1 MRLITFDTGE
11 TGDTGQGSRP
21 GVGLDAG
28 AILDLDAALARTP
41 ALGQAPFGSLH
52 ELIGGGAAALEA
64 VERLLDMAA
73 RGELDAAKVPVAE
86 ARVLAPIPR
95 PAKNVFCV
103 GRNYAEHIAEGARAQ
118 RIAAD
123 LPEFPV
129 FFSKPPTAV
138 IGPGDA
144 IPVQLEVST
153 KMDYEVELAVVI
165 GKRGRNIRAS
175 EAFDHVFGYTI
186 VNDVS
191 ARDLQ
196 RRHGGQFLKGKGLDG
211 SCPMG
216 PAIVTKDAIADP
228 GQLAI
233 RLWVNGELRQDGN
246 TRDMIFPIAELIASL
261 SEGMTLEPG
270 DLLATGTP
278 SGVGYAMSEPQFLK
292 AGDVVTCEIE
302 GIGQLVNPV
311 TEVGAARRVA

>member
-1 MRLITFDTGE
+1 MRLITFDA
-11 TGDTGQGSRP
+11 GQGGRP
-21 GVGLDAG
+21 GVGLDA
-28 AILDLDAALARTP
+28 ASILDLDAALARAP
-41 ALGQAPFGSLH
+41 AIGQAPFGSLH
-52 ELIGGGAAALEA
+52 ELIGRGGAALEA
-64 VERLLDMAA
+64 IEQLLAMAA
-73 RGELDAAKVPVAE
+73 DGELDAAKVPLAQ

-103 GRNYAEHIAEGARAQ
+103 GRNYVEHIAEGARAQ
-118 RIAAD
+118 RIALD

-129 FFSKPPTAV
+129 FFSKPPTTV

-144 IPVQLEVST
+144 IPVQPQVST
-153 KMDYEVELAVVI
+153 KIDYEVELAVVI
-165 GKRGRNIRAS
+165 GRRGSNIKAS
-175 EAFDHVFGYTI
+175 EALDHVFGYTI
-186 VNDVS
+186 VNDVT

-216 PAIVTKDAIADP
+216 PAVVTRDEITDP

-233 RLWVNGELRQDGN
+233 RLWVNDELRQDGN

-261 SEGMTLEPG
+261 SEGLTLEPG

-292 AGDVVTCEIE
+292 DGDVVRCEIE
-302 GIGQLVNPV
+302 GIGRLENPV
-311 TEVGAARRVA
+311 TEVRGARRVA

>member
-1 MRLITFDTGE
+1 MRLITFDA
-11 TGDTGQGSRP
+11 GQGSRP
-21 GVGLDAG
+21 GVGLDDDWV
-28 AILDLDAALARTP
+28 LDLDAALARMP

-52 ELIGGGAAALEA
+52 ALIARGPAALQA
-64 VERLLDMAA
+64 VARLLATA
-73 RGELDAAKVPVAE
+73 VSGALDAAKVPLAE

-118 RIAAD
+118 RIALD
-123 LPEFPV
+123 LPEYPV
-129 FFSKPPTAV
+129 FFSKPPTTV

-153 KMDYEVELAVVI
+153 KIDYEVELAVVI
-165 GKRGRNIRAS
+165 GKGGRNIKAS
-175 EAFDHVFGYTI
+175 DALDHVFGYTI
-186 VNDVS
+186 INDIT

-196 RRHGGQFLKGKGLDG
+196 RRHGGQYLKGKGLDG

-216 PAIVTKDAIADP
+216 PAIVTRDEVADP

-233 RLWVNGELRQDGN
+233 RLWVNDELRQDGN
-246 TRDMIFPIAELIASL
+246 TRDMIFPVDELIESL
-261 SEGMTLEPG
+261 SEGLTLEPG

-278 SGVGYAMSEPQFLK
+278 SGVGYAMSEPQWLK
-292 AGDVVTCEIE
+292 EGDVVTCEIE
-302 GIGQLVNPV
+302 GIGRLVNPV
-311 TEVGAARRVA
+311 AEVGAARRIA

>member
-1 MRLITFDTGE
+1 MRLITFDA
-11 TGDTGQGSRP
+11 GQGGRP
-21 GVGLDAG
+21 GVGLDA
-28 AILDLDAALARTP
+28 ASILDLDVALARAP
-41 ALGQAPFGSLH
+41 AIGQAPFGSLH
-52 ELIGGGAAALEA
+52 ELIGRGAAALEA
-64 VERLLDMAA
+64 IERLLAMAA
-73 RGELDAAKVPVAE
+73 AGELDAAKVPLAQ

-103 GRNYAEHIAEGARAQ
+103 GRNYVEHIAEGARAQ
-118 RIAAD
+118 RIALD

-144 IPVQLEVST
+144 IPIQPAVST
-153 KMDYEVELAVVI
+153 KIDYEVELAVVI
-165 GKRGRNIRAS
+165 GRRGSNIKAS
-175 EAFDHVFGYTI
+175 HALDHVFGYTI
-186 VNDVS
+186 INDVT

-216 PAIVTKDAIADP
+216 PAIVTRDAIADP

-233 RLWVNGELRQDGN
+233 RLWVNDELRQDGN
-246 TRDMIFPIAELIASL
+246 TKDMIFPIAKLIESL
-261 SEGMTLEPG
+261 SEGLTLEPG

-278 SGVGYAMSEPQFLK
+278 SGVGYAMSEPHFLK
-292 AGDVVTCEIE
+292 NGDVVVCEVE
-302 GIGQLVNPV
+302 GIGRLVNPV
-311 TEVGAARRVA
+311 AEVGAAQRVA

>member
-1 MRLITFDTGE
+1 MRLITFDAGR
-11 TGDTGQGSRP
+11 GGRP
-21 GVGLDAG
+21 GVVLDEAT
-28 AILDLDAALARTP
+28 ILDLDAALALAP

-52 ELIGGGAAALEA
+52 ELIGRGAAALEA
-64 VERLLDMAA
+64 IRRLLRMVAS
-73 RGELDAAKVPVAE
+73 GELDAAKVPVDE

-95 PAKNVFCV
+95 TAKNVFCV
-103 GRNYAEHIAEGARAQ
+103 GRNYVEHIAEGARAQ
-118 RIAAD
+118 RIALD

-129 FFSKPPTAV
+129 FFSKPPTTV

-144 IPVQLEVST
+144 IPVQVEVST
-153 KMDYEVELAVVI
+153 KIDYEVELAVVI
-165 GKRGRNIRAS
+165 GRRGRNIKAS

-186 VNDVS
+186 VNDVT

-216 PAIVTKDAIADP
+216 PAIVTRDEIADP

-233 RLWVNGELRQDGN
+233 RLWVNDELRQDGN

-261 SEGMTLEPG
+261 SEGLTLEPG

-292 AGDVVTCEIE
+292 GGDVVKCEIE
-302 GIGQLVNPV
+302 GIGRLVNPV
-311 TEVGAARRVA
+311 TEVGAARRIA

>member
-1 MRLITFDTGE
+1 MRLITFDA
-11 TGDTGQGSRP
+11 GQGSRP
-21 GVGLDAG
+21 GVQLDEG
-28 AILDLDAALARTP
+28 TILDLDAALALAP
-41 ALGQAPFGSLH
+41 ASGQAPFGSLH
-52 ELIGGGAAALEA
+52 ALIGRGDAALEA
-64 VERLLDMAA
+64 VRRLLAIAA
-73 RGELDAAKVPVAE
+73 RGELNA
-86 ARVLAPIPR
+86 ARVPLAQARILAPTPR

-118 RIAAD
+118 RIALD

-129 FFSKPPTAV
+129 FFSKPPTTV

-144 IPVQLEVST
+144 IPVQPEVST
-153 KMDYEVELAVVI
+153 KIDYEVELAVVI
-165 GKRGRNIRAS
+165 GKRGRNIKAS
-175 EAFDHVFGYTI
+175 QALDHVFGYTI
-186 VNDVS
+186 ANDVT

-216 PAIVTKDAIADP
+216 PAIVTRDEIGDP
-228 GQLAI
+228 GRLAI

-246 TRDMIFPIAELIASL
+246 TKDMIFPIAALIESL
-261 SEGMTLEPG
+261 SEGLTLEPG

-292 AGDVVTCEIE
+292 DGDVVTCEIE

-311 TEVGAARRVA
+311 TEIGAGRGA

>member
-1 MRLITFDTGE
+1 MRLITFDV
-11 TGDTGQGSRP
+11 GQGSRP
-21 GVGLDAG
+21 GVCLDEAS
-28 AILDLDAALARTP
+28 ILDLDAALGLAP
-41 ALGQAPFGSLH
+41 ALGQDPFGSLH
-52 ELIGGGAAALEA
+52 ELIGRGAAALKA
-64 VERLLDMAA
+64 IERLLAMAA
-73 RGELDAAKVPVAE
+73 GGELDAAKVPAAE

-103 GRNYAEHIAEGARAQ
+103 GRNYVEHIAEGARAQ
-118 RIAAD
+118 RITLD

-144 IPVQLEVST
+144 IPVQPAVST
-153 KMDYEVELAVVI
+153 KIDYEVELAVVI
-165 GKRGRNIRAS
+165 GKRGSNIRAS
-175 EAFDHVFGYTI
+175 EAFDHIFGYTI
-186 VNDVS
+186 VNDVT

-233 RLWVNGELRQDGN
+233 RLWVNDELRQDGN
-246 TRDMIFPIAELIASL
+246 TKDMIFPIAKLIESL
-261 SEGMTLEPG
+261 SEGLTLEPG

-292 AGDVVTCEIE
+292 NGDVVACEVE
-302 GIGQLVNPV
+302 GIGRLVNPV

>member
-1 MRLITFDTGE
+1 MRLITFDA
-11 TGDTGQGSRP
+11 GQGARP

-28 AILDLDAALARTP
+28 SILDLDAALARAP
-41 ALGQAPFGSLH
+41 AIGQAPFGSLH
-52 ELIGGGAAALEA
+52 ELIGRGAAALEA
-64 VERLLDMAA
+64 IKQLIAMAA
-73 RGELDAAKVPVAE
+73 GGELEAAKVPVKE
-86 ARVLAPIPR
+86 ARLLAPIPR

-103 GRNYAEHIAEGARAQ
+103 GRNYVEHIAEGARAQ
-118 RIAAD
+118 RIALD

-129 FFSKPPTAV
+129 FFSKPPTTV

-144 IPVQLEVST
+144 IPVHVEVST
-153 KMDYEVELAVVI
+153 KVDYEVELAVVI
-165 GKRGRNIRAS
+165 GRRGSNIRAI

-186 VNDVS
+186 VNDVT

-216 PAIVTKDAIADP
+216 PAIVTRDEIADP

-261 SEGMTLEPG
+261 SEGLTLEPG

-292 AGDVVTCEIE
+292 NGDMVTCEIE
-302 GIGQLVNPV
+302 AIGRLMNPV
-311 TEVGAARRVA
+311 TEVGAAQRVP

>member
-1 MRLITFDTGE
+1 MRLITFDA
-11 TGDTGQGSRP
+11 GQGGRP
-21 GVGLDAG
+21 GVGLDA
-28 AILDLDAALARTP
+28 ASILDLDAALARAP
-41 ALGQAPFGSLH
+41 AIGQAPFGSLH
-52 ELIGGGAAALEA
+52 ELIGRGGAALEA
-64 VERLLDMAA
+64 IEQLLAMAA
-73 RGELDAAKVPVAE
+73 DGELDAAKVPLAQ

-103 GRNYAEHIAEGARAQ
+103 GRNYVEHIAEGARAQ
-118 RIAAD
+118 RIALD

-138 IGPGDA
+138 IGPGDP
-144 IPVQLEVST
+144 IPVHVEVST
-153 KMDYEVELAVVI
+153 KVDYEVELAVVI
-165 GKRGRNIRAS
+165 GERGRNIKAG

-186 VNDVS
+186 VNDVT

-211 SCPMG
+211 SCPVG
-216 PAIVTKDAIADP
+216 PAIVTRDEIADP

-233 RLWVNGELRQDGN
+233 RLWVNGELRQDAN
-246 TRDMIFPIAELIASL
+246 TRDMIFPIAELIESL
-261 SEGMTLEPG
+261 SEGLTLEPG

-278 SGVGYAMSEPQFLK
+278 AGVGFAMSEPQFLK
-292 AGDVVTCEIE
+292 EGDVVTCEIE

-311 TEVGAARRVA
+311 TEVGAA

>member
-246 TRDMIFPIAELIASL
+246 SRDMIFPIAELIASL
-261 SEGMTLEPG
+261 SEGITLEPG

>member
-1 MRLITFDTGE
+1 MRLITFDA
-11 TGDTGQGSRP
+11 GQGGRP
-21 GVGLDAG
+21 GVGLDEG
-28 AILDLDAALARTP
+28 DILDLDAALAR
-41 ALGQAPFGSLH
+41 AAIGQAPFGSLH
-52 ELIGGGAAALEA
+52 ELIGRGAAALEA
-64 VERLLDMAA
+64 VEQLVEMAA
-73 RGELDAAKVPVAE
+73 AGELDAARVRVKD

-103 GRNYAEHIAEGARAQ
+103 GRNYVEHIAEGARAQ
-118 RIAAD
+118 RIALD

-144 IPVQLEVST
+144 IPVQPAVST
-153 KMDYEVELAVVI
+153 KIDYEVELAVVI
-165 GKRGRNIRAS
+165 GKRGSNIRAS
-175 EAFDHVFGYTI
+175 EAFDHIFGYTI
-186 VNDVS
+186 VNDVT

-233 RLWVNGELRQDGN
+233 RLWVNDELRQDGN
-246 TRDMIFPIAELIASL
+246 TKDMIFPIAKLIESL
-261 SEGMTLEPG
+261 SEGLTLEPG

-292 AGDVVTCEIE
+292 NGDVVACEVE
-302 GIGQLVNPV
+302 GIGRLVNPV

>member
-1 MRLITFDTGE
+1 MRLITFDA
-11 TGDTGQGSRP
+11 GQGGRP
-21 GVGLDAG
+21 GIHLDETS
-28 AILDLDAALARTP
+28 ILDVDAALAQAP
-41 ALGQAPFGSLH
+41 AIGQAPFGSVH
-52 ELIGGGAAALEA
+52 ELIGRGAVALEA
-64 VERLLDMAA
+64 VQRLLQMAA
-73 RGELDAAKVPVAE
+73 RGELEAAKVPTAK

-103 GRNYAEHIAEGARAQ
+103 GRNYVEHIAEGARAQ
-118 RIAAD
+118 RIALD

-138 IGPGDA
+138 IGPGEA
-144 IPVQLEVST
+144 IPVQPAVST
-153 KMDYEVELAVVI
+153 KIDYEVELAVVI
-165 GKRGRNIRAS
+165 GRRGSNIKADD
-175 EAFDHVFGYTI
+175 AFDHIFGYTI
-186 VNDVS
+186 VNDVT

-211 SCPMG
+211 SCPIG
-216 PAIVTKDAIADP
+216 PAIVTRDDIADP

-233 RLWVNGELRQDGN
+233 RLWVNDELRQDGN

-261 SEGMTLEPG
+261 SEGLTLEPG

-292 AGDVVTCEIE
+292 HGDVVRCEIE
-302 GIGQLVNPV
+302 GIGRLVNPV
-311 TEVGAARRVA
+311 VDVARVVEVAAARRP

>member
-1 MRLITFDTGE
+1 MRLITFDA
-11 TGDTGQGSRP
+11 GQGSRP
-21 GVGLDAG
+21 GVGLDA
-28 AILDLDAALARTP
+28 ASILDLDTALTRAP

-52 ELIGGGAAALEA
+52 ELIGRGAAGLEA
-64 VERLLDMAA
+64 IERLLGMAA
-73 RGELDAAKVPVAE
+73 SGELDAAKVPVAE

-103 GRNYAEHIAEGARAQ
+103 GRNYVEHIAEGARAQ
-118 RIAAD
+118 RIALD

-144 IPVQLEVST
+144 ILVHVEVST
-153 KMDYEVELAVVI
+153 TVDYEVELAVVI
-165 GKRGRNIRAS
+165 GKRGRNIKAS

-186 VNDVS
+186 VNDVT

-216 PAIVTKDAIADP
+216 PGIVTRDEIADP

-233 RLWVNGELRQDGN
+233 RLWVNGELRQDAN
-246 TRDMIFPIAELIASL
+246 TRDMIFPIAELIESL
-261 SEGMTLEPG
+261 SEGLTLEPG

-278 SGVGYAMSEPQFLK
+278 SGVGYAMRGPQFLK
-292 AGDVVTCEIE
+292 DRDAVTCEIE

-311 TEVGAARRVA
+311 TEVGAVRRLA